1 MIEMLCRI
9 PDHIGWMMVGA
20 TGALCAVMLVALG
33 RTIYF
38 AIKER
43 LEDEECEDQ
52 FLAFSL
58 CFFDAPPTTQR
69 RVISII
75 PQPQQFVNR
84 QFAQSLWPADSHF
97 CATLPLAFGSRM

>member
-20 TGALCAVMLVALG
+20 TGALCAVMLVVLG

-43 LEDEECEDQ
+43 LEDDECEEQ
-52 FLAFSL
+52 FLAFSF
-58 CFFDAPPTTQR
+58 CFFGRAPTAQA

-84 QFAQSLWPADSHF
+84 QFAQSLNSALSHF
-97 CATLPLAFGSRM
+97 CVICHVDF

>member
-20 TGALCAVMLVALG
+20 TGALCAVMLVVLG

-52 FLAFSL
+52 FLAFSF
-58 CFFDAPPTTQR
+58 CFFGRAPTAQA

-84 QFAQSLWPADSHF
+84 QFAQSLNSAFSHF
-97 CATLPLAFGSRM
+97 CAICRVDF

>member
-20 TGALCAVMLVALG
+20 TGALCAAMLVALG

-43 LEDEECEDQ
+43 LEDEECED
-52 FLAFSL
+52 
-58 CFFDAPPTTQR
+58 
-69 RVISII
+69 
-75 PQPQQFVNR
+75 
-84 QFAQSLWPADSHF
+84 
-97 CATLPLAFGSRM
+97 